1 MSSSPHLLSAA
12 TALVVALWANCAVAQ
27 TPPRPNPVDSDRTT
41 VLGVHDDPPIVD
53 HFDLP
58 PTSGPL
64 YVWSKRGAYGLENSS
79 SNTYFVP
86 NATTAEFDAFLGNL
100 PPGASA
106 FGACWSATLTGECA
120 GGTLPA
126 GVDQQASC
134 GAFACDNHQW
144 VREVA
149 CVGYSGIVQFT
160 SPGAGVWVVPAGED
174 RIRET
179 VIGGGAGG
187 QDAVSTFSDGG
198 GGGGG
203 AQRTRGVVPGQQISF
218 VVGAGGGNSQPGGTS
233 SIDGEMWATGG
244 LNQTAGGAG
253 GQGFGGDINGTGG
266 HGPSGT
272 ATLIGGGGGAR
283 ADSNDQYAAGGL
295 GAGGGG
301 KGGDYYP
308 TGANQTGTAPG
319 GGGSGRRV
327 YYNVGRPGAAG
338 MVQFEWGCL
347 LPVYAEEFTT
357 PGPGVWTV
365 PAGTYTVRET
375 VIGGGAGGQDA
386 VSTFSDGGG
395 GGGGAQ
401 RVRSVVPGQQI
412 SFVVGAGG
420 GNSQPGG
427 TSSIDGE
434 MWATGGLNQT
444 AGGAGGQGFGGD
456 INGAGGHGP
465 SGNAT
470 LIGGGG
476 GARADSNDQYAAG
489 GQGAGGGGKGGDYY
503 PTGANQA
510 GTAPGGGGAG
520 RRTSYNVGRPGGAG
534 MVKFEWGP
542 GL

>member
-1 MSSSPHLLSAA
+1 MSSGSHLLSVAI
-12 TALVVALWANCAVAQ
+12 ALVVGVWTNSAVAQ
-27 TPPRPNPVDSDRTT
+27 SPPQPDPVDSDRTT

-120 GGTLPA
+120 GGTLAA
-126 GVDQQASC
+126 GVTRQASC
-134 GAFACDNHQW
+134 GAFTCDNQQW

-149 CVGYSGIVQFT
+149 CVGFTDVVQFT
-160 SPGAGVWVVPAGED
+160 SPGAGVWTVPVGED

-187 QDAVSTFSDGG
+187 QDAVGTFSAGG

-203 AQRTRGVVPGQQISF
+203 AQRTRVVVPGQQISF

-244 LNQTAGGAG
+244 QPQSAGAG
-253 GQGFGGDINGTGG
+253 GGTGYGGDINGTGG
-266 HGPSGT
+266 AGDGRN
-272 ATLIGGGGGAR
+272 ATTIGGGGGAH
-283 ADSNDQYAAGGL
+283 ADPNDLYRPGGQ
-295 GAGGGG
+295 GAGGGA

-308 TGANQTGTAPG
+308 NGNSQPGTAPG

-327 YYNVGRPGAAG
+327 YYNVGRPGA
-338 MVQFEWGCL
+338 V
-347 LPVYAEEFTT
+347 
-357 PGPGVWTV
+357 
-365 PAGTYTVRET
+365 
-375 VIGGGAGGQDA
+375 
-386 VSTFSDGGG
+386 
-395 GGGGAQ
+395 
-401 RVRSVVPGQQI
+401 
-412 SFVVGAGG
+412 
-420 GNSQPGG
+420 
-427 TSSIDGE
+427 
-434 MWATGGLNQT
+434 
-444 AGGAGGQGFGGD
+444 
-456 INGAGGHGP
+456 
-465 SGNAT
+465 
-470 LIGGGG
+470 
-476 GARADSNDQYAAG
+476 
-489 GQGAGGGGKGGDYY
+489 
-503 PTGANQA
+503 
-510 GTAPGGGGAG
+510 
-520 RRTSYNVGRPGGAG
+520 G